1 MAAKKT
7 TNITVYRK
15 KNHVNIGI
23 IVFGAIFVYLIVL
36 VLLYLTD
43 RHVSAYEVR
52 EGSIL
57 KDTAY
62 TGLVVRSETIVN
74 AEESGY
80 VNYFATEGSKVGAK
94 TNVYTVS
101 PEELNFKTNG
111 EEESQDLTSEEKE
124 ALLVK
129 VQSFGENFKDEEF
142 HDIYTLKDHFSSVL
156 ESKSNQ
162 SRQAQLTDMLET
174 EGDRL
179 KVHKSAKDGIVIYSA
194 DGYEQIALSDITE
207 DMITKQNYEQKNFK
221 DNRKVN
227 AGDPV
232 YKLITDDIWNV
243 VILLNDKTAKEMADI
258 ERVRVRF
265 SKDNETAVASFQI
278 YNTKDAN
285 LGFLTFDAGM
295 IRYAQERYLDLEL
308 ILEDESGLKI
318 PKSSVT
324 SKEFYIVP
332 EDYLTQGGNSKSAG
346 VLVDEGKDQAVFH
359 TAEVYYRDNETGMVY
374 LDPAVFEDIKS
385 PILIKPDSSD
395 TYAVYK
401 LITDDIWNVVILL
414 NDKTAKEM
422 ADIERVRVRFSKDNE
437 TAVASFQIYNT
448 KDANLGF
455 LTFDAGM
462 IRYAQER
469 YLDLE
474 LILEDESGLKI
485 PKSSVTS
492 KEFYIVPE
500 DYLTQGGNSKSA
512 GVLVDEGKDQAVFH
526 TAEVYYRD
534 NETGMVYLD
543 PAVFEDIKSPILI
556 KPDSSDTYALK
567 KKKKLK
573 GVYNINK
580 GYAVFK
586 QIKILCESEEYYVV
600 EEGNDYGLANYDHI
614 ALDSDSVKE
623 NDVVFQ

>member
-101 PEELNFKTNG
+101 PEELNFKTNR

-395 TYAVYK
+395 TYA
-401 LITDDIWNVVILL
+401 
-414 NDKTAKEM
+414 
-422 ADIERVRVRFSKDNE
+422 
-437 TAVASFQIYNT
+437 
-448 KDANLGF
+448 
-455 LTFDAGM
+455 
-462 IRYAQER
+462 
-469 YLDLE
+469 
-474 LILEDESGLKI
+474 
-485 PKSSVTS
+485 
-492 KEFYIVPE
+492 
-500 DYLTQGGNSKSA
+500 
-512 GVLVDEGKDQAVFH
+512 
-526 TAEVYYRD
+526 
-534 NETGMVYLD
+534 
-543 PAVFEDIKSPILI
+543 
-556 KPDSSDTYALK
+556 LK

>member
-111 EEESQDLTSEEKE
+111 EEESQDWTSEEKE

-395 TYAVYK
+395 TYA
-401 LITDDIWNVVILL
+401 
-414 NDKTAKEM
+414 
-422 ADIERVRVRFSKDNE
+422 
-437 TAVASFQIYNT
+437 
-448 KDANLGF
+448 
-455 LTFDAGM
+455 
-462 IRYAQER
+462 
-469 YLDLE
+469 
-474 LILEDESGLKI
+474 
-485 PKSSVTS
+485 
-492 KEFYIVPE
+492 
-500 DYLTQGGNSKSA
+500 
-512 GVLVDEGKDQAVFH
+512 
-526 TAEVYYRD
+526 
-534 NETGMVYLD
+534 
-543 PAVFEDIKSPILI
+543 
-556 KPDSSDTYALK
+556 LK

>member
-111 EEESQDLTSEEKE
+111 EEESQDFTSEEKE

-221 DNRKVN
+221 DNCKVN

-374 LDPAVFEDIKS
+374 LDP
-385 PILIKPDSSD
+385 
-395 TYAVYK
+395 T
-401 LITDDIWNVVILL
+401 
-414 NDKTAKEM
+414 
-422 ADIERVRVRFSKDNE
+422 
-437 TAVASFQIYNT
+437 
-448 KDANLGF
+448 
-455 LTFDAGM
+455 
-462 IRYAQER
+462 
-469 YLDLE
+469 
-474 LILEDESGLKI
+474 
-485 PKSSVTS
+485 
-492 KEFYIVPE
+492 
-500 DYLTQGGNSKSA
+500 
-512 GVLVDEGKDQAVFH
+512 
-526 TAEVYYRD
+526 
-534 NETGMVYLD
+534 
-543 PAVFEDIKSPILI
+543 VFEDIKSPILI

>member
-221 DNRKVN
+221 DNCKVN

-232 YKLITDDIWNV
+232 YKLVTDESWTLVTEIS
-243 VILLNDKTAKEMADI
+243 KETYDVLK
-258 ERVRVRF
+258 EKKSVKVRF
-265 SKDNETAVASFQI
+265 SKDNQTLWGNLEIKELDGHILA
-278 YNTKDAN
+278 Y
-285 LGFLTFDAGM
+285 LGFDNSM
-295 IRYAQERYLDLEL
+295 IRYANERYLDIEL
-308 ILEDESGLKI
+308 ILEDQSGLKI
-318 PKSSVT
+318 PKSAET
-324 SKEFYIVP
+324 KKDFYVVP
-332 EDYLTQGGNSKSAG
+332 KSYITQGGNSSEQG
-346 VLVDEGKDQAVFH
+346 VLRQTTDKNGESITEFLPVNI
-359 TAEVYYRDNETGMVY
+359 YYEENETVY
-374 LDPAVFEDIKS
+374 LDPNVFQENDVI
-385 PILIKPDSSD
+385 IKPESTE
-395 TYAVYK
+395 TYQ
-401 LITDDIWNVVILL
+401 L
-414 NDKTAKEM
+414 KE
-422 ADIERVRVRFSKDNE
+422 K
-437 TAVASFQIYNT
+437 
-448 KDANLGF
+448 
-455 LTFDAGM
+455 
-462 IRYAQER
+462 
-469 YLDLE
+469 
-474 LILEDESGLKI
+474 
-485 PKSSVTS
+485 KS
-492 KEFYIVPE
+492 
-500 DYLTQGGNSKSA
+500 
-512 GVLVDEGKDQAVFH
+512 
-526 TAEVYYRD
+526 
-534 NETGMVYLD
+534 
-543 PAVFEDIKSPILI
+543 
-556 KPDSSDTYALK
+556 
-567 KKKKLK
+567 LK

-580 GYAVFK
+580 GYAMFK
-586 QIKILCESEEYYVV
+586 QINILSESEEYYIV
-600 EEGNDYGLANYDHI
+600 EEGNSYGLSNYDRI
-614 ALDSDSVKE
+614 ALDSTGIKE
-623 NDVVFQ
+623 NDIVF

>member
-265 SKDNETAVASFQI
+265 SKDNETAVASFQMPI
-278 YNTKDAN
+278 
-285 LGFLTFDAGM
+285 
-295 IRYAQERYLDLEL
+295 
-308 ILEDESGLKI
+308 SGSL
-318 PKSSVT
+318 PLMR
-324 SKEFYIVP
+324 E
-332 EDYLTQGGNSKSAG
+332 
-346 VLVDEGKDQAVFH
+346 
-359 TAEVYYRDNETGMVY
+359 
-374 LDPAVFEDIKS
+374 
-385 PILIKPDSSD
+385 
-395 TYAVYK
+395 
-401 LITDDIWNVVILL
+401 
-414 NDKTAKEM
+414 
-422 ADIERVRVRFSKDNE
+422 
-437 TAVASFQIYNT
+437 
-448 KDANLGF
+448 
-455 LTFDAGM
+455 
-462 IRYAQER
+462 
-469 YLDLE
+469 
-474 LILEDESGLKI
+474 
-485 PKSSVTS
+485 
-492 KEFYIVPE
+492 
-500 DYLTQGGNSKSA
+500 
-512 GVLVDEGKDQAVFH
+512 
-526 TAEVYYRD
+526 
-534 NETGMVYLD
+534 
-543 PAVFEDIKSPILI
+543 
-556 KPDSSDTYALK
+556 
-567 KKKKLK
+567 
-573 GVYNINK
+573 
-580 GYAVFK
+580 
-586 QIKILCESEEYYVV
+586 
-600 EEGNDYGLANYDHI
+600 
-614 ALDSDSVKE
+614 
-623 NDVVFQ
+623 

>member
-101 PEELNFKTNG
+101 PEKLNFKTNG

-142 HDIYTLKDHFSSVL
+142 HDIYTLKDHLSSVL

-285 LGFLTFDAGM
+285 LGFLTFDTGM

-332 EDYLTQGGNSKSAG
+332 EDYLTQGGNSKSSG

-359 TAEVYYRDNETGMVY
+359 TAEVYYRDNETSMVY
-374 LDPAVFEDIKS
+374 LDPAVFENIKS

-395 TYAVYK
+395 TY
-401 LITDDIWNVVILL
+401 T
-414 NDKTAKEM
+414 
-422 ADIERVRVRFSKDNE
+422 
-437 TAVASFQIYNT
+437 
-448 KDANLGF
+448 
-455 LTFDAGM
+455 
-462 IRYAQER
+462 
-469 YLDLE
+469 
-474 LILEDESGLKI
+474 
-485 PKSSVTS
+485 
-492 KEFYIVPE
+492 
-500 DYLTQGGNSKSA
+500 
-512 GVLVDEGKDQAVFH
+512 
-526 TAEVYYRD
+526 
-534 NETGMVYLD
+534 
-543 PAVFEDIKSPILI
+543 
-556 KPDSSDTYALK
+556 LK

>member
-101 PEELNFKTNG
+101 PEELNFKANG

-395 TYAVYK
+395 TYA
-401 LITDDIWNVVILL
+401 
-414 NDKTAKEM
+414 
-422 ADIERVRVRFSKDNE
+422 
-437 TAVASFQIYNT
+437 
-448 KDANLGF
+448 
-455 LTFDAGM
+455 
-462 IRYAQER
+462 
-469 YLDLE
+469 
-474 LILEDESGLKI
+474 
-485 PKSSVTS
+485 
-492 KEFYIVPE
+492 
-500 DYLTQGGNSKSA
+500 
-512 GVLVDEGKDQAVFH
+512 
-526 TAEVYYRD
+526 
-534 NETGMVYLD
+534 
-543 PAVFEDIKSPILI
+543 
-556 KPDSSDTYALK
+556 LK

>member
-1 MAAKKT
+1 
-7 TNITVYRK
+7 
-15 KNHVNIGI
+15 
-23 IVFGAIFVYLIVL
+23 
-36 VLLYLTD
+36 
-43 RHVSAYEVR
+43 
-52 EGSIL
+52 
-57 KDTAY
+57 
-62 TGLVVRSETIVN
+62 
-74 AEESGY
+74 
-80 VNYFATEGSKVGAK
+80 
-94 TNVYTVS
+94 
-101 PEELNFKTNG
+101 
-111 EEESQDLTSEEKE
+111 
-124 ALLVK
+124 
-129 VQSFGENFKDEEF
+129 
-142 HDIYTLKDHFSSVL
+142 
-156 ESKSNQ
+156 
-162 SRQAQLTDMLET
+162 MLET

-285 LGFLTFDAGM
+285 LGFLTFDTGM

-332 EDYLTQGGNSKSAG
+332 EDYLTQGGNSKSSG

-359 TAEVYYRDNETGMVY
+359 TAEVYYRDNETSMVY

-395 TYAVYK
+395 TY
-401 LITDDIWNVVILL
+401 T
-414 NDKTAKEM
+414 
-422 ADIERVRVRFSKDNE
+422 
-437 TAVASFQIYNT
+437 
-448 KDANLGF
+448 
-455 LTFDAGM
+455 
-462 IRYAQER
+462 
-469 YLDLE
+469 
-474 LILEDESGLKI
+474 
-485 PKSSVTS
+485 
-492 KEFYIVPE
+492 
-500 DYLTQGGNSKSA
+500 
-512 GVLVDEGKDQAVFH
+512 
-526 TAEVYYRD
+526 
-534 NETGMVYLD
+534 
-543 PAVFEDIKSPILI
+543 
-556 KPDSSDTYALK
+556 LK

>member
-1 MAAKKT
+1 MAAKKP

-15 KNHVNIGI
+15 KNHMNIGI

-43 RHVSAYEVR
+43 QHVSAYEVR

-62 TGLVVRSETIVN
+62 TGLVVRSETVVN
-74 AEESGY
+74 AEEAGY
-80 VNYFATEGSKVGAK
+80 VNYFATEGCKVGAK

-101 PEELNFKTNG
+101 PNELNFKTNG
-111 EEESQDLTSEEKE
+111 EEETQELTPEEKE
-124 ALLVK
+124 ALLVRI
-129 VQSFGENFKDEEF
+129 QSFGENFKDEEF
-142 HDIYTLKDHFSSVL
+142 HDIYTLKDHVSSVL

-174 EGDRL
+174 EGESL
-179 KVHKSAKDGIVIYSA
+179 KVHKSAKDGIVVYSI
-194 DGYEQIALSDITE
+194 DGYEQTKISDVTEEMIA
-207 DMITKQNYEQKNFK
+207 KQNYEKKNFK

-243 VILLNDKTAKEMADI
+243 VILLNDETAKEMADI

-265 SKDNETAVASFQI
+265 AKDNETAVAKFQI
-278 YNTKDAN
+278 FNTKDAN
-285 LGFLTFDAGM
+285 LGFLTFDTGM

-318 PKSSVT
+318 PKSAVT
-324 SKEFYIVP
+324 SKDFYIVP
-332 EDYLTQGGNSKSAG
+332 EDYLTQGGNSKATG
-346 VLVDEGKDQAVFH
+346 VLVDEGKDNAEFRAV
-359 TAEVYYRDNETGMVY
+359 EVYYRDNETGMVY
-374 LDPAVFEDIKS
+374 LDPSVFEDLKS
-385 PILIKPDSSD
+385 QVLIKPDSSD
-395 TYAVYK
+395 TY
-401 LITDDIWNVVILL
+401 
-414 NDKTAKEM
+414 
-422 ADIERVRVRFSKDNE
+422 
-437 TAVASFQIYNT
+437 
-448 KDANLGF
+448 
-455 LTFDAGM
+455 
-462 IRYAQER
+462 
-469 YLDLE
+469 E
-474 LILEDESGLKI
+474 L
-485 PKSSVTS
+485 
-492 KEFYIVPE
+492 
-500 DYLTQGGNSKSA
+500 A
-512 GVLVDEGKDQAVFH
+512 
-526 TAEVYYRD
+526 
-534 NETGMVYLD
+534 
-543 PAVFEDIKSPILI
+543 
-556 KPDSSDTYALK
+556 

-586 QIKILCESEEYYVV
+586 QIKILCGSEEYYVV

>member
-23 IVFGAIFVYLIVL
+23 IVFGVIFVYLIVL

-101 PEELNFKTNG
+101 PEKLNFKTNG
-111 EEESQDLTSEEKE
+111 EEELQDLTSEEKE

-142 HDIYTLKDHFSSVL
+142 HDIYTLKDHLSSVL

-207 DMITKQNYEQKNFK
+207 DMITKQNYEQKKYK

-285 LGFLTFDAGM
+285 LGFLTFDTGM

-332 EDYLTQGGNSKSAG
+332 EDYLTQGGNSKSSG

-359 TAEVYYRDNETGMVY
+359 TAEVYYRDNETSMVY

-395 TYAVYK
+395 TY
-401 LITDDIWNVVILL
+401 T
-414 NDKTAKEM
+414 
-422 ADIERVRVRFSKDNE
+422 
-437 TAVASFQIYNT
+437 
-448 KDANLGF
+448 
-455 LTFDAGM
+455 
-462 IRYAQER
+462 
-469 YLDLE
+469 
-474 LILEDESGLKI
+474 
-485 PKSSVTS
+485 
-492 KEFYIVPE
+492 
-500 DYLTQGGNSKSA
+500 
-512 GVLVDEGKDQAVFH
+512 
-526 TAEVYYRD
+526 
-534 NETGMVYLD
+534 
-543 PAVFEDIKSPILI
+543 
-556 KPDSSDTYALK
+556 LK